1 MSSWGFHV
9 ALLVL
14 FTVLDATSSGR
25 ENAIGEPHAMLFR
38 SDKQS
43 VAKLFCKNNDA
54 RLLQVY
60 FWNRVKHNYICNF
73 SNPLQYF
80 NF

>member
-14 FTVLDATSSGR
+14 FTVSNATSSGR
-25 ENAIGEPHAMLFR
+25 KNAIGEPHAMLFR
-38 SDKQS
+38 SDKQPAAA
-43 VAKLFCKNNDA
+43 VKIFCKNNDA

-60 FWNRVKHNYICNF
+60 FWDRIKHSLRAHYSVF
-73 SNPLQYF
+73 DF
-80 NF
+80 